1 MKKIL
6 TTVLLTLVSLFLFAS
21 ALHAQ
26 IFGPEGMNIPGA
38 FNGWSNPPS
47 VNAFAGIQVPG
58 GTFLLDT
65 LIQARMYRT
74 VIHVA
79 ASGADAVGGTY
90 NYLFTSGP
98 VGNYYQNKWNGTSTV
113 LDSVQS
119 YTYSTGAGTDNNITI
134 GNGRY
139 YTVNVLDNG
148 YASTQAIW
156 IETASPPVQ
165 ILSVSQTPAGSTVPP
180 SMAVTVSLRTSGTPT
195 ASENFYVRYSTDNFL
210 TSTLAPVTFVSP
222 DSGTAGLPG
231 FGGGE
236 TVRYYPFST
245 KAVDPVSQY
254 EVKALS
260 YNAGPGGQGFGY
272 VVFASTLTIS
282 ATAGPHGS
290 ITPSGNV
297 TVASGDDQSFS
308 ITPDPGYFIDSVI
321 VDNVFAGTSGTYDF
335 TNVVSNHTIRAV
347 FSKNVNVTFQV
358 DMRVMAAAGS
368 FGPSTDSV
376 WVRGTFNGWESTLLG
391 DANLDTVYSVT
402 IPIEQFS
409 PVAYKFFKTLRG
421 GLEWEDHVANRSFA
435 TGAVDTTLGV
445 VYFDDQFPLFN
456 VTFQVDMRNQLAQ
469 GFFRPDLGDVLTV
482 RGSFN
487 DWGNSTLNPD
497 TLIDG
502 DTDSIYVRTVAIP
515 GNQELQYKFWKT
527 LRGGFDYEP
536 GDNRVFAHGLQHD
549 VIAPVEFKESFV
561 AFNVVERWNLV
572 SVPVTVTDYTK
583 ASLFP
588 SSVSPAFGF
597 ESGYSQRDT
606 LEIGKGY
613 WLKFGAAQ
621 ALEIPGT
628 PVVRET
634 IDVKSGWNLVGSLAF
649 PVQVA
654 GIVVEPSGIISSPF
668 YGYEPGY
675 AVSTQLQQGRGY
687 WVKVSA
693 DGQLHLDTAVVSG
706 PESTGDVSRASHGRL
721 IIRDATGNMQT
732 LYLAGEQQVPG
743 WYDLPPVPPE
753 GSFDVRFSTGRMLER
768 ISGEA
773 IGILVSSVYYPLV
786 VSWDMSS
793 TEPIMLMSG
802 STKVQMTGSGSVQV
816 RNAGERISVY
826 RSSEAG
832 IPSAYALDQNYP
844 NPFNPTTVI
853 SYEVPEVSYVKVGVF
868 NVLGQRVASLVDGVV
883 EAGRHTV
890 QWDAMSPSGLY
901 FLRMVAQSENQ
912 GGSLFSGE
920 KKMLILK

>member
-1 MKKIL
+1 MKKIF
-6 TTVLLTLVSLFLFAS
+6 TTLFLTLVSLFLFAS
-21 ALHAQ
+21 VLQAQ

-47 VNAFAGIQVPG
+47 VNAFAGIQSPG

-74 VIHVA
+74 IIHVA

-98 VGNYYQNKWNGTSTV
+98 AGNYYQNKWNGTSTV

-119 YTYSTGAGTDNNITI
+119 YAYSTGAGTDNNITI

-165 ILSVSQTPAGSTVPP
+165 ILSVNQTPAGSTVPP
-180 SMAVTVSLRTSGTPT
+180 SIAVTVSLKTSGPPT
-195 ASENFYVRYSTDNFL
+195 SSENFYVRYSTDNFL
-210 TSTLAPVTFVSP
+210 TSSLAPVTFVSP
-222 DSGTAGLPG
+222 DSATAGLPG

-254 EVKALS
+254 ELKALR

-297 TVASGDDQSFS
+297 TVASGDDQSFT
-308 ITPDPGYFIDSVI
+308 IAPDPGYFIDSVL
-321 VDNVFAGTSGTYDF
+321 VDNVFTGASGTYDF
-335 TNVVSNHTIRAV
+335 TNVVSNHSIRAV

-368 FGPSTDSV
+368 FIPSSDSV
-376 WVRGTFNGWESTLLG
+376 WVRGTFNGWGSTLLG

-402 IPIEQFS
+402 IPIEQFT

-421 GLEWEDHVANRSFA
+421 GLEWEDHVANRTFA
-435 TGAVDTTLGV
+435 TGAVDTTLGA
-445 VYFDDQFPLFN
+445 VYFDNQFPLFN
-456 VTFQVDMRNQLAQ
+456 VTFQVDMRNQLAE
-469 GFFRPDLGDVLTV
+469 GSFRPDLGDVVTV

-502 DTDSIYVRTVAIP
+502 DADSIYVRTVAIP

-536 GDNRVFAHGLQHD
+536 GDNRVFAHGLQND

-561 AFNVVERWNLV
+561 AFTVVDRWNLV

-613 WLKFGAAQ
+613 WLKFGTAQ
-621 ALEIPGT
+621 ALEIPGI

-654 GIVVEPSGIISSPF
+654 GIVEEPPGIISSPF

-675 AVSTQLQQGRGY
+675 AVSSQLQQGKGY
-687 WVKVSA
+687 WVKASA
-693 DGQLHLDTAVVSG
+693 DGQLILDTTAVPGSEASAGVPG
-706 PESTGDVSRASHGRL
+706 TSRCRL
-721 IIRDATGNMQT
+721 IIQDADGNRQT
-732 LYLAGEQQVPG
+732 LYLAAEEAVPAE
-743 WYDLPPVPPE
+743 YELPPVPPE

-768 ISGEA
+768 VSGEA
-773 IGILVSSVYYPLV
+773 IGILVSSAHYPLV
-786 VSWDMSS
+786 VSWDMTS

-802 STKVQMTGSGSVQV
+802 STKVKLSGSGSMQV
-816 RNAGERISVY
+816 RNTGERISVY
-826 RSSEAG
+826 RSSDAG
-832 IPSAYALDQNYP
+832 IPTKYALDQNYP
-844 NPFNPTTVI
+844 NPFNPTTMI
-853 SYEVPEVSYVKVGVF
+853 SYEVPVTSYVTVGVF
-868 NVLGQRVASLVDGVV
+868 NVLGQRVATLVDGTE
-883 EAGRHTV
+883 EAGRHRV
-890 QWDAMSPSGLY
+890 QWDAVSPSGVYL
-901 FLRMVAQSENQ
+901 LRMVARGLEQ
-912 GGSLFSGE
+912 GSNLYSGE
-920 KKMLILK
+920 KKMLIMK